1 MQRLLRRLL
10 PALSPPLAA
19 SGALLARRAAP
30 TLPRFMALRPVAEG
44 GGGDGGGDPSRAAGA
59 TPEHDALENVQQKKI
74 LEENK
79 KSTQWRKETCPADS
93 VESLMAEMPF
103 VGTDIEDEFAMCAA
117 SEINIKKKRKRTTG
131 KEIEEGSEKKKK
143 KKKQYQPNYFI
154 SLPITNPKI
163 TGSIQAVQ
171 DAIIQKD
178 QRLSKAMVH
187 SGSLHVTMLVMHLS
201 NEEEISVINI
211 FNFHIDIFFPFD
223 RAVGA
228 LSDSKDLVE
237 DLLEGKTVDL
247 SFQGIDHFR
256 NEVGFVKLAE
266 NDHTTMLTKIAETM
280 RKIFQEKGI
289 LAGEERVFKPHLT
302 FMKLSK
308 STQLRKQVKKI
319 DSFLY
324 EDFKS
329 HYFGDEI
336 LHRLDLC
343 SMLKKKQPNGYYY
356 CESSIVFGEK
366 QAAEPDDA
374 ELVSLSKRL
383 VENAVLKAVQ
393 QYLEETQNKTR
404 QTDGSPVKTEE
415 AASGSKN
422 ESDNDN
428 HKMLGGMDSGIKDK
442 NGKNREADLVK
453 EALHRETQALLSRL
467 NQIKE
472 LLSSPEIRTKISKEL
487 FEDRHNSNSK
497 WKSCIDSG
505 SLNA

>member
-1 MQRLLRRLL
+1 MQRLLRQLL
-10 PALSPPLAA
+10 PALCSARPAA
-19 SGALLARRAAP
+19 ARALLARPAVPA
-30 TLPRFMALRPVAEG
+30 LPRLMALRTAAG
-44 GGGDGGGDPSRAAGA
+44 AAGNGGGGDPSRVAGA
-59 TPEHDALENVQQKKI
+59 TPEHDGLENVQQKKI
-74 LEENK
+74 FKENNK
-79 KSTQWRKETCPADS
+79 RTQQSKEPCPADL

-103 VGTDIEDEFAMCAA
+103 VDTDIEDEFVIHAT
-117 SEINIKKKRKRTTG
+117 SEINTKNKRKRTTG
-131 KEIEEGSEKKKK
+131 KEIEDSSERKKK
-143 KKKQYQPNYFI
+143 KKKQYRPNYFI
-154 SLPITNPKI
+154 SLPITNPEI

-178 QRLSKAMVH
+178 QRLSKAMVR

-201 NEEEISVINI
+201 NEEEISI
-211 FNFHIDIFFPFD
+211 
-223 RAVGA
+223 AVGA
-228 LSDSKDLVE
+228 LSDSKDFVE
-237 DLLEGKTVDL
+237 DLLKGKKVDL

-266 NDHTTMLTKIAETM
+266 NDHTTKLTEIAETM

-289 LAGEERVFKPHLT
+289 LTGEERAFKPHLT

-319 DSFLY
+319 DSSLY
-324 EDFKS
+324 EDFKR

-366 QAAEPDDA
+366 HAAEPDDA

-415 AASGSKN
+415 AASSSKN

-428 HKMLGGMDSGIKDK
+428 SK
-442 NGKNREADLVK
+442 K
-453 EALHRETQALLSRL
+453 E
-467 NQIKE
+467 
-472 LLSSPEIRTKISKEL
+472 P
-487 FEDRHNSNSK
+487 
-497 WKSCIDSG
+497 
-505 SLNA
+505 